1 MRGSPLHARS
11 ARLATALSIRG
22 GADSLEADDG
32 AAPTTDGIEHE
43 QPQLAV
49 TTEPKAAAAALAES
63 VKGGASA
70 AVTPTP
76 TAIVGGRSLPQMIS
90 RALGIDVH
98 EFPKFLAM
106 SFMMFAIIYIFTMT
120 RYAQLR
126 VCRHVQVT
134 PTNNHRLLVLQRYSK
149 HCCSATCAHAN
160 KPDDTSAHRCLL
172 CVTYRV
178 AHSQGH

>member
-1 MRGSPLHARS
+1 LG
-11 ARLATALSIRG
+11 
-22 GADSLEADDG
+22 ADDG
-32 AAPTTDGIEHE
+32 AAPATDGIEHE
-43 QPQLAV
+43 QPQPAV
-49 TTEPKAAAAALAES
+49 TTTEPKAAAAALAET

-76 TAIVGGRSLPQMIS
+76 TAIVGGRSLPQIVS

-126 VCRHVQVT
+126 VCRTVRIT
-134 PTNNHRLLVLQRYSK
+134 LALRLQPPNFAGIQS
-149 HCCSATCAHAN
+149 T
-160 KPDDTSAHRCLL
+160 LL
-172 CVTYRV
+172 
-178 AHSQGH
+178 

>member
-1 MRGSPLHARS
+1 VRGSPLHARS

-22 GADSLEADDG
+22 GAESANADAG
-32 AAPTTDGIEHE
+32 AATATDNIEHE
-43 QPQLAV
+43 QAQLAV
-49 TTEPKAAAAALAES
+49 TTEPKAAAASLAET

-76 TAIVGGRSLPQMIS
+76 TAIVGGRSLPQIVS

-120 RYAQLR
+120 RYDSCGHTILCSSCQFN
-126 VCRHVQVT
+126 VY
-134 PTNNHRLLVLQRYSK
+134 RLLMLQQSSK
-149 HCCSATCAHAN
+149 
-160 KPDDTSAHRCLL
+160 LL
-172 CVTYRV
+172 CHMC
-178 AHSQGH
+178 AP